1 MEASYGHVRDLPE
14 SAAEV
19 PKEIKGKSWGRLGVD
34 TDGEFT
40 PYYVVPA
47 DKKKYVTA
55 LKAALKDA
63 SEVILATDP
72 DREGESISWHLKQ
85 ILKPKV
91 KVRRIVFHEI
101 TEDAIKQALGKRTR
115 TWTRTWCGRR
125 RAAASSIAST
135 ATRCRRCSGRRC
147 RPA

>member
-1 MEASYGHVRDLPE
+1 M
-14 SAAEV
+14 

-34 TDGEFT
+34 TDGDFK

-47 DKKKYVTA
+47 DKKKHIQH
-55 LKAALKDA
+55 LKSALKDA

-72 DREGESISWHLKQ
+72 DREGESISWHLKE

-91 KVRRIVFHEI
+91 PVRRIVFHEI
-101 TEDAIKQALGKRTR
+101 TEDAINEALRRGATTSTR
-115 TWTRTWCGRR
+115 IWSGPR
-125 RAAASSIAST
+125 RAAASSTGST